1 MNILCEH
8 APVKPPHGPRSRRRR
23 IDDRASVADAAD
35 FVARFVRGE
44 SGPSI
49 LTPKTRAL
57 AGLAALTAAK
67 ATGSQIKA
75 HVRAARAAGASRD
88 EVLETILEAALYSG
102 FAAARR
108 SLDAAFEVFADPDR
122 KLPRQS

>member
-1 MNILCEH
+1 MNIHCEH

-23 IDDRASVADAAD
+23 IDDRPSVADVAD

-44 SGPSI
+44 SGPSV
-49 LTPKTRAL
+49 LPPKTRAL
-57 AGLAALTAAK
+57 AGLAALTAAR
-67 ATGSQIKA
+67 ATGSQITA
-75 HVRAARAAGASRD
+75 HVRAAQTAGASRD

-108 SLDAAFEVFADPDR
+108 SLEAAFAAFADPDR
-122 KLPRQS
+122 KPPKQS